1 METRRRP
8 VLQRFL
14 IAATFVL
21 VLAPAMAVF
30 ADALPQIDVHARRKI
45 EKSVESYLFE
55 VVHASPG
62 ANDQPMMR
70 WTVPICP
77 MVSGFPHAL
86 GQALFDHFTD
96 VIDSLGRPRGHE
108 GCKPN
113 FFIIA
118 TFHPEARL
126 RDWWHAHPAAFSYRV
141 DGTEK
146 FLSTADPVRVWYCDR
161 GVNMDGT
168 GALDSSMVL
177 DRVFAGLPTYVSHG
191 NGRSIRSEF
200 QVVPALKS
208 VLVIIDS
215 DKIDGF
221 EIKQLSE
228 YIAMVGLSK
237 VNMDASYGDTPT
249 ILSLFSSPVSERPQT
264 LSDWD
269 RSFLRALYQ
278 TDEASRSQRSAIVNH
293 MVADLVH

>member
-1 METRRRP
+1 
-8 VLQRFL
+8 
-14 IAATFVL
+14 
-21 VLAPAMAVF
+21 
-30 ADALPQIDVHARRKI
+30 LPD
-45 EKSVESYLFE
+45 
-55 VVHASPG
+55 
-62 ANDQPMMR
+62 
-70 WTVPICP
+70 C
-77 MVSGFPHAL
+77 
-86 GQALFDHFTD
+86 
-96 VIDSLGRPRGHE
+96 
-108 GCKPN
+108 
-113 FFIIA
+113 
-118 TFHPEARL
+118 
-126 RDWWHAHPAAFSYRV
+126 
-141 DGTEK
+141 
-146 FLSTADPVRVWYCDR
+146 
-161 GVNMDGT
+161 
-168 GALDSSMVL
+168 
-177 DRVFAGLPTYVSHG
+177 PTYVSHG